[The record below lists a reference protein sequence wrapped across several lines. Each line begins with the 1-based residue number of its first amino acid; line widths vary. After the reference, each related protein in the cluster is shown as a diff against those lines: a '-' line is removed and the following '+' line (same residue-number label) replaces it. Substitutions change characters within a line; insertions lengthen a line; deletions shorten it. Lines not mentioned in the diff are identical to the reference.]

1 MSHLVPCAGCARHVR
16 ASERDCPFC
25 GAALA
30 PTVSSPRGP
39 MPRVGRA
46 ARFAFGAAVV
56 TTLTVTGCGESHEGD
71 PDAGAPMD
79 AGHDAGLTSEPAE
92 APDSGHDAG
101 LTSEPGVVPDAGVRD
116 AGMDGGSGMDA
127 GEEED
132 AGGIVPPYGAPP
144 AD

>member
-1 MSHLVPCAGCARHVR
+1 MRHLVPCSGCARHVR
-16 ASERDCPFC
+16 ASESSCPFC

-30 PTVSSPRGP
+30 VAIASPRGP
-39 MPRVGRA
+39 TPRMGRA
-46 ARFAFGAAVV
+46 ARFAFGAAVA

-79 AGHDAGLTSEPAE
+79 AGHDAGLTSEPA
-92 APDSGHDAG
+92 APPDSGHDAG
-101 LTSEPGVVPDAGVRD
+101 LTSEPGEPPDAGDHD
-116 AGMDGGSGMDA
+116 AGMDGGSDMDA
-127 GEEED
+127 GEED